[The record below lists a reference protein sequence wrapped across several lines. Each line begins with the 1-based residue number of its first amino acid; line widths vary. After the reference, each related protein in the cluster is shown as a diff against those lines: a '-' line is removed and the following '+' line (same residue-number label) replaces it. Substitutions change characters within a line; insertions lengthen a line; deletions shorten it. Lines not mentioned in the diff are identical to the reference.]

1 MPTIVHKKNY
11 LYKQKFINLSLTFLS
26 LFVML
31 FFYLIYKIYSNSTIT
46 MYLVL
51 AALCAIPA
59 AQFATRY
66 IILFPHKDSN
76 IQIADDLLKLPSYC
90 YVINTALFTDGKV
103 DKFIDSIAI
112 INNTILC
119 FVDNSKKH
127 SIDAVNVLENILKS
141 KDIEYN
147 LKSISTKDYNEHILN
162 EYMVYEC
169 NDIIKTNN
177 DIIKTNSEELFKIIK
192 SYLI

>member
-1 MPTIVHKKNY
+1 MPTIVHEKNY

-46 MYLVL
+46 MYLAL

-66 IILFPHKDSN
+66 IILFPHKDGN
-76 IQIADDLLKLPSYC
+76 RQIADDLLKLPSHC

-103 DKFIDSIAI
+103 NKFIDNLAI

-119 FVDNSKKH
+119 FVDDSKKH
-127 SIDAVNVLENILKS
+127 SIDAINVLENILKS
-141 KDIEYN
+141 KGVEYN
-147 LKSISTKDYNEHILN
+147 LKSISTKDYTKNILE
-162 EYMVYEC
+162 EYTFYES
-169 NDIIKTNN
+169 NN
-177 DIIKTNSEELFKIIK
+177 VIKTNSEDLFKIIK